1 MSVVVSVT
9 PLALASIPVYVAG
22 RVITGLGKL
31 IIDDMNS
38 NYNSSTVVN
47 SRIEQKSLTLKTNIR
62 NSELLAKT
70 LTNLGTK
77 DISINTI
84 QIEGEIDNFRIVFEQ
99 DKEGIFDIKFIGEI
113 EEKEAQKFVDELQ
126 SEYGKVVQEFVYVK
140 LKEKAIEKGLDLQQ
154 ENVQNDQSI
163 VLTYNING

>member
-1 MSVVVSVT
+1 MSVVLNVR
-9 PLALASIPVYVAG
+9 PLALVTISVSVAG
-22 RVITGLGKL
+22 KAIKL
-31 IIDDMNS
+31 IMDDVNNNS
-38 NYNSSTVVN
+38 NSNSKTVVN
-47 SRIEQKSLTLKTNIR
+47 SSIEQKSLTLKTNIR
-62 NSELLAKT
+62 NSELLAKA
-70 LTNLGTK
+70 LVNLGTK

-99 DKEGIFDIKFIGEI
+99 DKEGVFDIKFIGEI

-140 LKEKAIEKGLDLQQ
+140 LKEKAIEKGLDLEQ